1 MVGPRDY
8 HTESEREKQKPYIK
22 AYTWNLKEL
31 IQMILLLNINRN
43 RCREQMHG
51 HQGEKEGIG

>member
-31 IQMILLLNINRN
+31 V
-43 RCREQMHG
+43 
-51 HQGEKEGIG
+51 